1 MTAERLG
8 HPEGIPADIGSVVLP
23 PRKAIAVTVVAL
35 LGFFVTDA
43 VYLWAENPPWW
54 QRAAALVCF
63 VAIMGL
69 QLIHSFPHFLPALHR
84 HRYATWGLQAVL
96 AYAPLPL
103 FGFAWSGM
111 AEFLTASSVLVLPAV
126 FGWPL
131 FGVGVLTCWG
141 LYSGRGTSTVAY
153 NVIEGAL
160 IPLVVIGLSRMSD
173 MIIKLHRTRE
183 ELSRLAV
190 AGERL
195 RFARDVHD
203 VLGLGLS
210 AISLKCELA
219 YRLLGEAPAR
229 ASEELGEVLRASRG
243 ALAEV
248 RSVSRGYREMSLLG
262 EADAAVS
269 MLSAAGIRTTVSIE
283 TGALP
288 AAVDTVL
295 AAALREGLTNLLR
308 HSNAERCEIRAELRD
323 GSALLTLV
331 NDGVG
336 RTRPLTGAPDGGLA
350 ALGCRIGQLGGS
362 LGHGGDGRGRFRLEA
377 AVPLPHRPLPH
388 RPQEDRDTDP
398 GAGPRADG
406 AARPPA
412 PARGHRDLVP
422 RAATAMT
429 LTVLTGYFLA
439 YAVVAASYDPPPGHA
454 AATGLCLSATFLLQ
468 LAISFQWRS
477 ARLSRHGR
485 PLRLAALA
493 GLLLLHCLPWFFLGP
508 DYLGMPGFVAGLA
521 LLVLPPAAA
530 WPVLVAM
537 TVAGGVSVQLSGGS
551 FQDVTYESAYTVIC
565 ALVVYGLSRMA
576 QLACDLH
583 RSRAEIARLAVT
595 TERLRF
601 ARDLHDL
608 LGFGL
613 SAITLKCELV
623 RRLAGSRPDVAREEL
638 REVLSI
644 ARGALADVRTVAEGR
659 QRLSL
664 VGEVESAVAVLE
676 GAGIRATVDTDGG
689 ELPGDGDV
697 ETVLATVVREGVTNV
712 LRHSRAARCEIR
724 VRRTAAGGVRL
735 TVVNDGVGA
744 CGVGACGVVGP
755 GSGSG
760 GGSGIANL
768 TTRMSAVNGR
778 LVARERADGW
788 FELTAEVDL
797 LDAGA

>member
-8 HPEGIPADIGSVVLP
+8 HPEGISADIGSVVLP

-54 QRAAALVCF
+54 QRAAALACF

-69 QLIHSFPHFLPALHR
+69 QLIHSFPHFLPGLQR

-126 FGWPL
+126 LGWPL

-141 LYSGRGTSTVAY
+141 LYSGRGTTTVAY

-173 MIIKLHRTRE
+173 MIIKLHRSRE

-203 VLGLGLS
+203 VLGLSLS

-229 ASEELGEVLRASRG
+229 AVEELGEVLCASRG

-248 RSVSRGYREMSLLG
+248 RSVSRGYREMSLSG

-308 HSNAERCEIRAELRD
+308 HSNAERCEIRAELRA

-336 RTRPLTGAPDGGLA
+336 RTRPPKDAPDGGLA

-362 LGHGGDGRGRFRLEA
+362 LGHGSLGHGSDGRGWFRLEA
-377 AVPLPHRPLPH
+377 AVPLPHRP
-388 RPQEDRDTDP
+388 REDRDTDP

-412 PARGHRDLVP
+412 RARGHRDLVP

-439 YAVVAASYDPPPGHA
+439 YAVVAASYDPPPGHT

-477 ARLSRHGR
+477 AQLSRHGR
-485 PLRLAALA
+485 PLRLATLA
-493 GLLLLHCLPWFFLGP
+493 GLLLLQCLPWFFLGP
-508 DYLGMPGFVAGLA
+508 DYLGMPGFVAGSA

-530 WPVLVAM
+530 WPALAAM

-623 RRLAGSRPDVAREEL
+623 RRLAVSRPDMAREEL

-664 VGEVESAVAVLE
+664 RAEVESAVAVLE
-676 GAGIRATVDTDGG
+676 GAGIRALVDMGGG
-689 ELPGDGDV
+689 ELLGDVDV
-697 ETVLATVVREGVTNV
+697 ETVLATVVREGLTNV

-724 VRRTAAGGVRL
+724 VRRTGAVGVRL
-735 TVVNDGVGA
+735 TVVND
-744 CGVGACGVVGP
+744 GVGACGVVGP

-768 TTRMSAVNGR
+768 TTRVSAVNGR

-788 FELTAEVDL
+788 FELTVEVDL